1 MTKEDARL
9 LLEWAIELRLRVRLQ
24 LHAIDA
30 NEFPLTAFGYVDRET
45 GDACRVEI
53 ET

>member
-24 LHAIDA
+24 LHAIDPR
-30 NEFPLTAFGYVDRET
+30 EFSLTSFAYVDRET
-45 GDACRVEI
+45 G
-53 ET
+53 ETRDVAVAI